1 MRQIVSDWN
10 IASGPR
16 LTATD
21 RRSQILAAAME
32 LFSERGFHGARTREL
47 ARRAGV
53 SEALLFRHFPTK
65 EALIRAI
72 LANVTDRYL
81 RMEAK
86 IRGAPPREALISLA
100 DLVLSSLLENP
111 AVFRVVFFGVMEK
124 PQFAREFYRSF
135 LSRMLTLEARL
146 FRRAFAD
153 GKRTSIPASRV
164 DPRVV
169 ARSFHGSLLFYNV
182 AGAIVRIEPLP
193 KNPRALAESI
203 VNIYLPEGRS

>member
-1 MRQIVSDWN
+1 MRQGVLDWN
-10 IASGPR
+10 ISPGPR

-72 LANVTDRYL
+72 LENVTERYL

-100 DLVLSSLLENP
+100 DLVLSSLRENP

-146 FRRAFAD
+146 FRRAFAE
-153 GKRTSIPASRV
+153 GKGTSIPASQV